1 MCLSITCKHR
11 GNFLSHCN
19 HSQVKSSHLSVR
31 FGPLTKK
38 TAAVLIDEEKKNSS
52 NKVSKNILEL
62 VNTFSVKQL

>member
-1 MCLSITCKHR
+1 
-11 GNFLSHCN
+11 
-19 HSQVKSSHLSVR
+19 VR